1 MKMNR
6 KLMKQTVTRSNKHL
20 QEIFYRHNLPETAE
34 TSVTNETDLKNWTS
48 STETAETMK
57 MNRKLM
63 KQTVTRS
70 KKHLQEIFYRHN
82 LPETA
87 ETSVTNETGLKNWT
101 SSTETTET
109 MKTNRKLMKQTVTR
123 SNKHL
128 QENFYRHNLPETDET
143 SVTNETDFKKLDIF
157 TETTETMKM
166 NRKLMKQT
174 VTISNKHLQEIFYR
188 HNLPETAETSVT
200 NETGLK
206 KLDIFH

>member
-1 MKMNR
+1 M
-6 KLMKQTVTRSNKHL
+6 
-20 QEIFYRHNLPETAE
+20 
-34 TSVTNETDLKNWTS
+34 
-48 STETAETMK
+48 
-57 MNRKLM
+57 
-63 KQTVTRS
+63 
-70 KKHLQEIFYRHN
+70 
-82 LPETA
+82 PETA

-128 QENFYRHNLPETDET
+128 QEIFYRHNLPETAET
-143 SVTNETDFKKLDIF
+143 SVTNETGLKNWTSS

-200 NETGLK
+200 NETDLK

>member
-1 MKMNR
+1 MKQTVTISNKHLQEIFYRHNLPETAKTSVTNETDLKNWTSSTETTETMKMNR

-34 TSVTNETDLKNWTS
+34 TG
-48 STETAETMK
+48 
-57 MNRKLM
+57 
-63 KQTVTRS
+63 
-70 KKHLQEIFYRHN
+70 
-82 LPETA
+82 
-87 ETSVTNETGLKNWT
+87 VTNETGLKKWT

-109 MKTNRKLMKQTVTR
+109 MKINRKLMKR
-123 SNKHL
+123 
-128 QENFYRHNLPETDET
+128 
-143 SVTNETDFKKLDIF
+143 
-157 TETTETMKM
+157 
-166 NRKLMKQT
+166 T

>member
-1 MKMNR
+1 MNMIR

-20 QEIFYRHNLPETAE
+20 QETFN
-34 TSVTNETDLKNWTS
+34 
-48 STETAETMK
+48 
-57 MNRKLM
+57 
-63 KQTVTRS
+63 
-70 KKHLQEIFYRHN
+70 RHN

-109 MKTNRKLMKQTVTR
+109 MKMNRKLMKQTVTR
-123 SNKHL
+123 SN
-128 QENFYRHNLPETDET
+128 N
-143 SVTNETDFKKLDIF
+143 
-157 TETTETMKM
+157 
-166 NRKLMKQT
+166 
-174 VTISNKHLQEIFYR
+174 HLQEIFYR